1 MVTRNVATDKIRN
14 LTGAKQGLHAW
25 WLQPDGT
32 QTHVSRVRY
41 GHYPIRSAHVPTRS
55 APQLRRTT

>member
-1 MVTRNVATDKIRN
+1 MVIRNVATDRNRN
-14 LTGAKQGLHAW
+14 LTGAEQGIHAW

-41 GHYPIRSAHVPTRS
+41 GDYPIRSAHVLTRS
-55 APQLRRTT
+55 TPQIRRTT